1 MAQITFKISESPDVV
16 IHANKGDRLLDIARD
31 ANVAIDAPCSG
42 NATCGKCKVKLIS
55 GAIDSPKTHHITDE
69 EYDAGWRLACVSK
82 VADEDLVIEVP
93 DIASAYKSR
102 MKVADLSSPEEIA
115 IFEKIKSDIETSG
128 ISLTNDMSITELTMS
143 APSLDDTMPDNERI
157 TWALQEA
164 VGAEKV
170 ILPFSVIKKLPDVL
184 RQDNF
189 QVKAVYKMSGSR
201 CFVYDIY
208 PAGEEA
214 RVIGLAIDIGTTTV
228 SSVLIDM
235 QTGEILAKGSAG
247 NGQIRFGADVIN
259 RIVEQTKAGGV
270 KRLQKAIIDDT
281 LNPMIAN
288 MCKSIGIK
296 SSQIYR
302 MSLASNSTMNH
313 LFMGVNADPLRM
325 EPYIPTF
332 FHLKNIYAKDL
343 NLIIN
348 PNSDII
354 FAPNIGSYVGGDI
367 TAGTLASGIWN
378 SEEFSVFIDLGTN
391 GEIVFGN
398 SDFLMSC
405 ACSAGPAF
413 EGGDI
418 SCGMRATDGAIEAVK
433 IDKETMEPELSI
445 IGDEGQK
452 PIGLCG
458 SGIIDI
464 IAELFRCG
472 IVNAKGQLVREGRRV
487 KVDEDGMKSYVI
499 AFKEDTGS
507 VKDVEITEVDID
519 SFIRAKGAIYS
530 GIITLVESLG
540 FDMSI
545 VDNVY
550 VAGGIG
556 SGINMKNAVRIG
568 MLPDIPLEKYKYIGN
583 SSLAGAYAMLLSN
596 EAEDK
601 VTELASSMTYLEL
614 STHPG
619 YMDSFVAAC
628 FIPHTD
634 AFLFP
639 SVQNM
644 ED

>member
-1 MAQITFKISESPDVV
+1 MAQITFKISESSDVV

-42 NATCGKCKVKLIS
+42 NATCGKCKVKLVS
-55 GAIDSPKTHHITDE
+55 GDMESPKTQHISDE
-69 EYDAGWRLACVSK
+69 EYGAGWRLACISK
-82 VADEDLVIEVP
+82 IKDEDVVIEVP

-115 IFEKIKSDIETSG
+115 IFEKIKSDIENSG
-128 ISLTNDMSITELTMS
+128 ISLTNDMDLVEVTMS
-143 APSLDDTMPDNERI
+143 EPSLDDTMPDNERL
-157 TWALQEA
+157 TWAIREA
-164 VGAEKV
+164 VGREKI
-170 ILPFSVIKKLPDVL
+170 ILPFTVIRKLPDVL
-184 RQDNF
+184 RGGNF
-189 QVKAVYKMSGSR
+189 QVKAVVKKTGKS
-201 CFVYDIY
+201 CLVYDIC
-208 PAGEEA
+208 PASENA

-228 SSVLIDM
+228 SAVLIDM

-247 NGQIRFGADVIN
+247 NGQIRYGADVIN
-259 RIVEQTKAGGV
+259 RIVEQTKPGGV
-270 KRLQKAIIDDT
+270 KKLQKAIIEDT

-296 SSQIYR
+296 TSQIYR

-332 FHLKNIYAKDL
+332 FHLKNIYAKDMK
-343 NLIIN
+343 LIIN
-348 PNSDII
+348 PNAEIL

-418 SCGMRATDGAIEAVK
+418 SCGMRATDGAIEAIT
-433 IDKETMEPELSI
+433 IDKETMEPTLSI
-445 IGDEGQK
+445 IGDEGQA
-452 PIGLCG
+452 PVGLCG
-458 SGIIDI
+458 SGIIDT

-472 IVNAKGQLVREGRRV
+472 IINAKGQLVREGRRV

-499 AFKEDTGS
+499 AFKEDTES

-556 SGINMKNAVRIG
+556 SGISMKNAVRIG

-583 SSLAGAYAMLLSN
+583 SSLAGSYAMLLSK
-596 EAEDK
+596 EAEKK
-601 VTELASSMTYLEL
+601 VSELASSMTYLEL

-634 AFLFP
+634 VFLFP

-644 ED
+644 D

>member
-1 MAQITFKISESPDVV
+1 MAQITFKISGSPDVV

-55 GAIDSPKTHHITDE
+55 GAIESPKTQHISEE
-69 EYDAGWRLACVSK
+69 EYAAGWRLACVSK
-82 VADEDLVIEVP
+82 VMDEDMVIEVP

-115 IFEKIKSDIETSG
+115 IFEKIKSDIVESG
-128 ISLTNDMSITELTMS
+128 ISLTNDMDLVEVTMT
-143 APSLDDTMPDNERI
+143 APSLDDTMPDNERF

-164 VGAEKV
+164 AGVEDV
-170 ILPFSVIKKLPDVL
+170 VLPFTVIKKLPDVL
-184 RQDNF
+184 RNSNF
-189 QVKAVYKMSGSR
+189 QVKAVIRKTETG
-201 CFVYDIY
+201 CFVFDVY
-208 PAGEEA
+208 PASED
-214 RVIGLAIDIGTTTV
+214 VKIIGLAIDIGTTTV

-247 NGQIRFGADVIN
+247 NGQIRYGADVIN
-259 RIVEQTKAGGV
+259 RIVEQTKPGGV
-270 KRLQKAIIDDT
+270 RKLQKAIIDET

-288 MCKSIGIK
+288 MCRSIGIK
-296 SSQIYR
+296 PAQIYR

-332 FHLKNIYAKDL
+332 FQMKDICAKDL
-343 NLIIN
+343 DLIVN
-348 PNSDII
+348 PNASII

-378 SEEFSVFIDLGTN
+378 SEESSVFIDLGTN

-418 SCGMRATDGAIEAVK
+418 SCGMRATDGAIEAVQ
-433 IDKETMEPELSI
+433 IDKETMEPTLSI
-445 IGDEGQK
+445 IGGEGQQ

-472 IVNAKGQLVREGRRV
+472 IINAKGQLVREGRRV
-487 KVDEDGMKSYVI
+487 KTDVDGMKSYII

-530 GIITLVESLG
+530 GIISLVESVD

-556 SGINMKNAVRIG
+556 SGINMQNAVRIG

-634 AFLFP
+634 IFLFP

-644 ED
+644 E

>member
-55 GAIDSPKTHHITDE
+55 GELESTKTQHISDE
-69 EYDAGWRLACVSK
+69 EYNAGWRLACISK
-82 VADEDLVIEVP
+82 VQNEDVIIEVP

-115 IFEKIKSDIETSG
+115 IFEKIKNDIEESG
-128 ISLTNDMSITELTMS
+128 ISLTNDMDLVEVTMS
-143 APSLDDTMPDNERI
+143 EPTLDDTMPDNERL

-164 VGAEKV
+164 TGKEKV
-170 ILPFSVIKKLPDVL
+170 ILPFAVMKKLPDVL
-184 RQDNF
+184 REGKF
-189 QVKAVYKMSGSR
+189 QVKAVVKNGGTS
-201 CFVYDIY
+201 CVVYDIY
-208 PAGEEA
+208 PAAEDA
-214 RVIGLAIDIGTTTV
+214 KVIGMAVDIGTTTV

-235 QTGEILAKGSAG
+235 KTGEILAKASAG
-247 NGQIRFGADVIN
+247 NGQIRYGADVIN
-259 RIVEQTKAGGV
+259 RIVEQTKPGGV
-270 KRLQKAIIDDT
+270 KKLQKAIIDDT

-296 SSQIYR
+296 TSQIYR
-302 MSLASNSTMNH
+302 MCIASNSTMNH

-325 EPYIPTF
+325 EPYIPAF
-332 FHLKNIYAKDL
+332 FHLKDIYAKDMK
-343 NLIIN
+343 LIIN
-348 PNSDII
+348 PNAEIL

-367 TAGTLASGIWN
+367 TAGTLASEIWN

-418 SCGMRATDGAIEAVK
+418 SCGMRATDGAIEAIK
-433 IDKETMEPELSI
+433 IDKETMEPTLSV

-472 IVNAKGQLVREGRRV
+472 IISAKGQIIREGKRV

-540 FDMSI
+540 FDMSV

-583 SSLAGAYAMLLSN
+583 SSLAGSYAMLLSN

-601 VTELASSMTYLEL
+601 VAELASSMTYLEL

-634 AFLFP
+634 MYLFP

>member
-55 GAIDSPKTHHITDE
+55 GELESPKTQHISDE
-69 EYDAGWRLACVSK
+69 EYNAGWRLACISK
-82 VADEDLVIEVP
+82 VQNEDVIIEVP

-115 IFEKIKSDIETSG
+115 IFEKIKNDIEESG
-128 ISLTNDMSITELTMS
+128 ISLTNDMDLVEVTMS
-143 APSLDDTMPDNERI
+143 EPTLDDTMPDNERL

-164 VGAEKV
+164 TGKEKV
-170 ILPFSVIKKLPDVL
+170 ILPFAVMKKLPDVL
-184 RQDNF
+184 REGKF
-189 QVKAVYKMSGSR
+189 QVKAVVKNGETS
-201 CFVYDIY
+201 CVVYDIY
-208 PAGEEA
+208 PAAEDA
-214 RVIGLAIDIGTTTV
+214 KVIGMAVDIGTTTV

-235 QTGEILAKGSAG
+235 KTGEILAKASAG
-247 NGQIRFGADVIN
+247 NGQIRYGADVIN
-259 RIVEQTKAGGV
+259 RIVEQTKPGGV
-270 KRLQKAIIDDT
+270 KKLQKAIIDDT

-296 SSQIYR
+296 TSQIYR
-302 MSLASNSTMNH
+302 MCIASNSTMNH

-325 EPYIPTF
+325 EPYIPAF
-332 FHLKNIYAKDL
+332 FHLKDIYAKDMK
-343 NLIIN
+343 LIIN
-348 PNSDII
+348 PNAEIL

-367 TAGTLASGIWN
+367 TAGTLASEIWN

-418 SCGMRATDGAIEAVK
+418 SCGMRATDGAIEAIK
-433 IDKETMEPELSI
+433 IDKETMEPTLSV

-472 IVNAKGQLVREGRRV
+472 IISAKGQIIREGKRV

-540 FDMSI
+540 FDMSV

-583 SSLAGAYAMLLSN
+583 SSLAGSYAMLLSN

-601 VTELASSMTYLEL
+601 VAELASSMTYLEL

-634 AFLFP
+634 MYLFP